1 MTESQALCHTYCSK
15 LLMFIKRLSDI
26 MVIPELVCTFA
37 VLPRGSGLRRGTTR
51 ERSEVDYGGLIKLSK
66 FDHCGALS
74 GSIVLRF
81 LFMVNR
87 KRSVVKYS

>member
-1 MTESQALCHTYCSK
+1 MVGVSK
-15 LLMFIKRLSDI
+15 
-26 MVIPELVCTFA
+26 LVCTFA

-51 ERSEVDYGGLIKLSK
+51 ERSGVDYGGLIKLSK

-81 LFMVNR
+81 FFMVNR
-87 KRSVVKYS
+87 NHSVVKVS